1 MRPRDLVCTVLLA
14 ALMAGAPFVCASAA
28 IPAAVEG
35 TRLPSLAPMIRR
47 VSPAVVTIATRGVMP
62 GGGNDDPLRDD
73 PFYNRFFHGPAG
85 RGPDQEPFAAAG
97 SGVIVDA
104 RRGYILTNAHVVD
117 HATDITVT
125 LQNGRNVKAKVV
137 GADSFSD
144 IAVVRV
150 DARGLTQIRLGD
162 SARLAVGD
170 FVVAIGNPFGLP
182 HSVTSGIVS
191 GLERSGFNP
200 DDYEDYIQTDAS
212 INPGNSGGA
221 LVDLR
226 GDLVGINTA
235 ILSGSGDNIG
245 IGFAIP
251 VDIATRVMRQLIE
264 YGTVERGQLGL
275 SVYAVTP
282 EVARSLGIRRAS
294 GGIVAQV
301 ISGSPAEKAGVRT
314 GDVVTAIAGHHIES
328 NTDLRNAIGLLRVGD
343 GVSIDLLRD
352 GRRERRHA
360 VLTDSLPSMPPSDH
374 GVSAGPGHSANPAH
388 GVSTGPGRRASPGN
402 GEPTGP
408 GRSANSGHGITSAV
422 GHGLSP
428 DHTVSASPP
437 RH

>member
-1 MRPRDLVCTVLLA
+1 MNPRDLACSALLIA
-14 ALMAGAPFVCASAA
+14 AVAAMPFAPAGAAM
-28 IPAAVEG
+28 PAVVG
-35 TRLPSLAPMIRR
+35 RMGVPSLAPMIRK
-47 VSPAVVTIATRGVMP
+47 VSPAVVNIATQGVVSDNGP
-62 GGGNDDPLRDD
+62 PDELRED
-73 PFYNRFFHGPAG
+73 PFYNRFFHSPPGK
-85 RGPDQEPFAAAG
+85 GPDQEPFAAAG

-117 HATDITVT
+117 HATGITVT
-125 LQNGRNVKAKVV
+125 LEDGRSLKAKLV
-137 GADSFSD
+137 GTDPPTD

-150 DARGLTQIRLGD
+150 HARGLTQIHLGD

-191 GLERSGFNP
+191 GLKRSGFSP

-251 VDIATRVMRQLIE
+251 VDTAARVMRQLIE
-264 YGTVERGQLGL
+264 YGAVDRGQLGV

-282 EVARSLGIRRAS
+282 EMARSLGLRKVT
-294 GGIVAQV
+294 GGLVAEV
-301 ISGSPAEKAGVRT
+301 APGSPADKAGVRA
-314 GDVVTAIAGHHIES
+314 GDVITAVAGHPVKS
-328 NTDLRNAIGLLRVGD
+328 NTDLRDALGFLRVGEA
-343 GVSIDLLRD
+343 VSIDLLRD
-352 GRRERRHA
+352 GRREQRHA
-360 VLTDSLPSMPPSDH
+360 VLADTLAHVPAQASARKPSAA
-374 GVSAGPGHSANPAH
+374 SA
-388 GVSTGPGRRASPGN
+388 R
-402 GEPTGP
+402 
-408 GRSANSGHGITSAV
+408 
-422 GHGLSP
+422 
-428 DHTVSASPP
+428 P

>member
-14 ALMAGAPFVCASAA
+14 ALVAGTPFARASAA
-28 IPAAVEG
+28 IPAAVAG

-85 RGPDQEPFAAAG
+85 KGPDQEPFAAAG

-104 RRGYILTNAHVVD
+104 RRGYVLTNAHVVD

-125 LQNGRNVKAKVV
+125 LQNGRNLKARVV

-150 DARGLTQIRLGD
+150 DAHGLTQIRLGD

-226 GDLVGINTA
+226 G
-235 ILSGSGDNIG
+235 
-245 IGFAIP
+245 
-251 VDIATRVMRQLIE
+251 
-264 YGTVERGQLGL
+264 
-275 SVYAVTP
+275 
-282 EVARSLGIRRAS
+282 
-294 GGIVAQV
+294 
-301 ISGSPAEKAGVRT
+301 
-314 GDVVTAIAGHHIES
+314 
-328 NTDLRNAIGLLRVGD
+328 
-343 GVSIDLLRD
+343 
-352 GRRERRHA
+352 
-360 VLTDSLPSMPPSDH
+360 
-374 GVSAGPGHSANPAH
+374 
-388 GVSTGPGRRASPGN
+388 
-402 GEPTGP
+402 
-408 GRSANSGHGITSAV
+408 
-422 GHGLSP
+422 
-428 DHTVSASPP
+428 
-437 RH
+437 